1 MRSEVRASSALDN
14 LCLNDMQRSFVEHF
28 VRTKHGTKSA
38 IAAGYSEATAKSAA
52 SRLLKHPGVM
62 EAIAEM
68 QEAALN
74 AIRERHGI
82 TLESTLV
89 GIGRVANADPRK
101 LFDENGAPKA
111 IHDLDDDT
119 ALAIES
125 VEVVE
130 QYEGSG
136 EDRMFTGYV
145 KKYRFARRSAAQD
158 MLMKHL
164 NGYKEHEKGKGEA
177 AGNAVAA
184 LLESLAQRR
193 SMLPIAHEV
202 GDDHGV

>member
-1 MRSEVRASSALDN
+1 
-14 LCLNDMQRSFVEHF
+14 VEHF
-28 VRTKHGTKSA
+28 VRTRNGTQSA

-62 EAIAEM
+62 QVIADM
-68 QEAALN
+68 QEDALN
-74 AIRERHGI
+74 RVRERHGI
-82 TLESTLV
+82 TLEATLV
-89 GIGRVANADPRK
+89 SIGRTAFADPRQ

-111 IHDLDDDT
+111 IQDLDDDT

-130 QYEGSG
+130 TYEGSG

-145 KKYRFARRSAAQD
+145 KKYKFSRRSAAQE

-164 NGYKEHEKGKGEA
+164 GGFKEHEKDKGEA
-177 AGNAVAA
+177 MGNAVVA
-184 LLESLAQRR
+184 LLAGMAQRR
-193 SMLPIAHEV
+193 STLPIAHEV